1 MCALFGAA
9 SGRAQPS
16 PADRQLAQSLFDRA
30 RELMEK
36 DDFKAA
42 CPLLAESQRLDPAG
56 GTLINLALCHERIG
70 KLATAHLEFNEAL
83 SQAIRE
89 GRKDRQQIAE
99 ERIAAIVPKLS
110 RIAIDLAPGA
120 DQPTLVVRLDGV
132 EVPKAALAAPAAVDG
147 GRHRVDAS
155 AAGRA
160 PWSKEVDVAP
170 TGDLVRVTVPALREH
185 AAALGRVCASGTT
198 LQGDAC
204 VPSGGDSGG
213 ATRTYLGAGALTVGG
228 ISLAAGFVTGFVALF
243 QAIELSSGCDD
254 SGRCPA
260 RLQGTVDAYYA
271 WGTASTVTFIA
282 GGALIGA
289 GIGLLVSVPSRNKT
303 APVAVGPHGLVGRF

>member
-1 MCALFGAA
+1 
-9 SGRAQPS
+9 
-16 PADRQLAQSLFDRA
+16 
-30 RELMEK
+30 MEK
-36 DDFKAA
+36 DDFKSA

-70 KLATAHLEFNEAL
+70 RLATAHLEFNEAL

-110 RIAIDLAPGA
+110 RIAIDLAAGA
-120 DQPTLVVRLDGV
+120 DVPGLVVRLDGV
-132 EVPKAALAAPAAVDG
+132 AVPKAALAAPAAVDG

-155 AAGRA
+155 ATSRA
-160 PWSKEVDVAP
+160 PWSKDVDVAP
-170 TGDLVRVTVPALREH
+170 TGDLVRVTVPPLRPEQ
-185 AAALGRVCASGTT
+185 APGLGRACSPGTERR
-198 LQGDAC
+198 GDAC
-204 VPSGGDSGG
+204 VPTSDAGM
-213 ATRTYLGAGALTVGG
+213 TRSYLGAGALTVGG

-243 QAIELSSGCDD
+243 QSIELSTGCDD

-282 GGALIGA
+282 GGVLVAT
-289 GIGLLVSVPSRNKT
+289 GIGLLVSAPSRTKP
-303 APVAVGPHGLVGRF
+303 AAVGVGPRGLVGRF